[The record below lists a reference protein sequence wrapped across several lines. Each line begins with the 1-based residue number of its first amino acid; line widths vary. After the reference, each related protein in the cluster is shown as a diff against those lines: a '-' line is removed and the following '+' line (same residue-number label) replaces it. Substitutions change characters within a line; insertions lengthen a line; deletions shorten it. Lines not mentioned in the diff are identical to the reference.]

1 MYLPTNASFQNGK
14 WTIQTTN
21 WFWWVHTALITKQ
34 QEKKWSRKFLPV
46 LWLIS
51 DHQGLKTQL
60 HHVYFLPDAN
70 WVRLILGGHQRAAAM
85 ATRQQFG
92 PYNRVAVLPSHRLA
106 LPAPATGWDAPAV
119 GQALWL
125 YYPASWGDSSVP
137 VLRWAPGEFLEPLNH
152 CT

>member
-1 MYLPTNASFQNGK
+1 M
-14 WTIQTTN
+14 
-21 WFWWVHTALITKQ
+21 ALITKQ
-34 QEKKWSRKFLPV
+34 HKKKCSKSEIPPCI

-51 DHQGLKTQL
+51 DGRGLRTQL
-60 HHVYFLPDAN
+60 HRVYFDTN
-70 WVRLILGGHQRAAAM
+70 WVHLILRGHQRAAAM

-92 PYNRVAVLPSHRLA
+92 PYNREAVLASHRLA

-137 VLRWAPGEFLEPLNH
+137 VLR
-152 CT
+152 